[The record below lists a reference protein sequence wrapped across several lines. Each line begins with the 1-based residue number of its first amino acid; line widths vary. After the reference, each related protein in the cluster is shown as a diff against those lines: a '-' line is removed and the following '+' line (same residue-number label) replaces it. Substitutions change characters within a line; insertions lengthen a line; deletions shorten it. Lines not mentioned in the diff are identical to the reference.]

1 MKSKSF
7 NKALINRFQ
16 FVAKSDFE
24 CNENET
30 NGQSLNIR
38 ILKKLECKL
47 SDIMIFVPRQ
57 ANSLI
62 QVGTISE
69 IDDILPGT
77 TGPYVN
83 IIVQPFQEGCNPA
96 AWSLNFIRSID
107 GGFYTYIYT
116 VSDAINKIRFE
127 LALTPYIDF
136 IDTCIDPNEQ
146 DSIALDSN
154 FDDTIP
160 VDSMIYLDNN
170 FDGTIPV
177 DSVYFLDSNFDGTI
191 VPDETMAFVEN
202 TKALIKKRG
211 LSFTEFAQS
220 IPFLLNVTDIEPLK
234 IPDYSSYSFN
244 DVPLRTGKIGDIYY
258 VDIAWVS
265 ANKQY
270 FAGKAIDSVRGEVID
285 ADLRDSLED
294 VFRGLGYQWDLDP
307 KQDTVIDN
315 KPWQKKEYILSVVD
329 KTKNNIL
336 MSGNNIA
343 TIKKIKKCGKRFYRL
358 AIQDDWR
365 LIISAGIYDNCIVNL
380 AVVNPLIADM

>member
-1 MKSKSF
+1 MKSNSF
-7 NKALINRFQ
+7 NKAVINRFQ

-24 CNENET
+24 LNENET

-47 SDIMIFVPRQ
+47 SDILMIFPRQ
-57 ANSLI
+57 TSNLI
-62 QVGTISE
+62 QVGMIS
-69 IDDILPGT
+69 DIIPPGT
-77 TGPYVN
+77 TGSYVN

-96 AWSLNFIRSID
+96 WSPNFIRSIID

-116 VSDAINKIRFE
+116 FSDAINKIRFE
-127 LALTPYIDF
+127 LALTPDIDF
-136 IDTCIDPNEQ
+136 IDPRFDPNEQ

-160 VDSMIYLDNN
+160 VDSITY
-170 FDGTIPV
+170 
-177 DSVYFLDSNFDGTI
+177 LDSNFDGTI

-202 TKALIKKRG
+202 TKTLIRTRG

-220 IPFLLNVTDIEPLK
+220 IPFLLNVTDIKPLK

-244 DVPLRTGKIGDIYY
+244 DVSLRAGKIGDSYY
-258 VDIAWVS
+258 VDIQWVS

-285 ADLRDSLED
+285 ADLRDRLED
-294 VFRGLGYQWDLDP
+294 VFRELGYQWDLDT

-315 KPWQKKEYILSVVD
+315 NPWPKKEYILSVVD

-336 MSGNNIA
+336 MSCN
-343 TIKKIKKCGKRFYRL
+343 KI
-358 AIQDDWR
+358 
-365 LIISAGIYDNCIVNL
+365 
-380 AVVNPLIADM
+380 